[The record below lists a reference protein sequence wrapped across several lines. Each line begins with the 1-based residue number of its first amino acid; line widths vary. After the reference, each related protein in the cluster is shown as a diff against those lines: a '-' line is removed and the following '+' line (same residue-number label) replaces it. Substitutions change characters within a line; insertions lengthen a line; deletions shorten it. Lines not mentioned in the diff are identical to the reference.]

1 MPQPL
6 DLTGHGMLALTR
18 ASLST
23 LRSALLRDAGPDA
36 AIYLQ
41 EAGYAGGDAMWQAF
55 TRWLAERS
63 DLPPEGLDVATFESL
78 ASEFFRDAGWGHLA
92 IGAMGDVVATLDSE
106 DWGEADP
113 QSGMDHPSCHLTTG
127 MFADLFGRV
136 SGHTVA
142 VLEVACR
149 SAGAPRCRFLVGSP
163 EVMEQIYDEMGR
175 GAGYETAVSRQ
186 EVGSER

>member
-23 LRSALLRDAGPDA
+23 LRSALLRDGGPDA

-55 TRWLAERS
+55 KRWLGERS
-63 DLPPEGLDVATFESL
+63 PIAAEDLDVQAFETVI
-78 ASEFFRDAGWGHLA
+78 SEFLRDAGWGHLI
-92 IGAMGDVVATLDSE
+92 IGALGDVVATLDSE

-113 QSGMDHPSCHLTTG
+113 NSGMDHPCCHLTTG
-127 MFADLFGRV
+127 MFADLFGRIA
-136 SGHTVA
+136 GHPVA
-142 VLEVACR
+142 VLEVECR

-163 EVMEQIYDEMGR
+163 EIVELIYDEMGR
-175 GAGYETAVSRQ
+175 GVAYEDAVASC
-186 EVGSER
+186 

>member
-23 LRSALLRDAGPDA
+23 LRSALLRDGGPDA

-55 TRWLAERS
+55 NLWLAER
-63 DLPPEGLDVATFESL
+63 DHAAAEDLDVKTFETL
-78 ASEFFRDAGWGHLA
+78 ASRFFRDAGWGNIT
-92 IGAMGDVVATLDSE
+92 IGSLGDVVATLDSE

-113 QSGMDHPSCHLTTG
+113 ESGMDHASCHLTTG
-127 MFADLFGRV
+127 MFADLFGRIAA
-136 SGHTVA
+136 HPVA
-142 VLEVACR
+142 VLEVECR
-149 SAGAPRCRFLVGSP
+149 SAGASRCRFLVGSP
-163 EVMEQIYDEMGR
+163 DVMEQIYDEMGR
-175 GAGYETAVSRQ
+175 GQHYEAAVAAS
-186 EVGSER
+186 